1 MIFGFQA
8 KIVIA
13 IALAVFF
20 AGTHW
25 KAYTS
30 GKATVTKEWELD
42 RAESARLARAQQD
55 ANRDTTRKAEIRYVD
70 REIVRTEFLTIT
82 EKELVNESTNL
93 VSCRLD
99 DGDIGLLNKA
109 ASTARED

>member
-1 MIFGFQA
+1 MNV
-8 KIVIA
+8 KIIA
-13 IALAVFF
+13 ALILAVFL

-30 GKATVTKEWELD
+30 GKAAITKEWELD
-42 RAESARLARAQQD
+42 RAESAKLARFQQD
-55 ANRDTTRKAEIRYVD
+55 ANRDTARKAEIRYVD
-70 REIVRTEFLTIT
+70 RETVRTEFLTIT
-82 EKELVNESTNL
+82 EKDLANESANL
-93 VSCRLD
+93 TVCRLD